1 MSQYRD
7 KSIIRRLISSYIT
20 TVISISLVLFML
32 GLIGI
37 LALSSK
43 RLSNYVKENISFS
56 VFLKD
61 DIKDADI
68 LKLQK
73 NLDAAPY
80 VKSTLFITKDMAA
93 EQLKKDLGEEFVDYL
108 EYNPLPQAIEV
119 KYKAEYANP
128 DSIALIEREL
138 KEYSQVSE
146 VYYQKNLVSLI
157 NENVNRISLIV
168 LAISILLLIVAIALI
183 NNTIRLSVYS
193 KRFNIKTMQLVG
205 ATRGF
210 IRWPFLK
217 ASVYQGIIAPLISI
231 ALLSAVIKIADS
243 ELNSII
249 SLNDFTLIG
258 LLFGLEILAGV
269 VITSFSSYF
278 AVNKFL
284 RSKSSEL
291 YY

>member
-1 MSQYRD
+1 MKQSGD

-37 LALSSK
+37 VALSSK

-61 DIKDADI
+61 DVKEADI

-138 KEYSQVSE
+138 KEFSQVSE

-157 NENVNRISLIV
+157 NDNVNRISLIV
-168 LAISILLLIVAIALI
+168 LTISILLLVVAIALI
-183 NNTIRLSVYS
+183 NNTMRLSVYS

-205 ATRGF
+205 ATRSF

-217 ASVYQGIIAPLISI
+217 ASVFQGIIASLISI
-231 ALLSAVIKIADS
+231 GLLSAVIKVVDR

-258 LLFGLEILAGV
+258 ILFGLEIIVGV
-269 VITSFSSYF
+269 LITALSSYF
-278 AVNKFL
+278 AVNKYL
-284 RSKSSEL
+284 RLKSSEL
-291 YY
+291 YF

>member
-1 MSQYRD
+1 MRQYRD

-168 LAISILLLIVAIALI
+168 LAISILLLIVAMALI

-217 ASVYQGIIAPLISI
+217 ASVYQGIIASLISI

-258 LLFGLEILAGV
+258 LLFGLEILVGV

>member
-1 MSQYRD
+1 MKQGRD
-7 KSIIRRLISSYIT
+7 SSIIRRLISSYIT

-37 LALSSK
+37 IALSSK

-61 DIKDADI
+61 DAKDADI

-128 DSIALIEREL
+128 DSITVIEREL
-138 KEYSQVSE
+138 KAFSQVSE

-157 NENVNRISLIV
+157 NDNVNRISLIV
-168 LAISILLLIVAIALI
+168 LSISILLLIVAVALI
-183 NNTIRLSVYS
+183 NNTMRLSVYS

-217 ASVYQGIIAPLISI
+217 ASVFQGIFASLIAI
-231 ALLSAVIKIADS
+231 ALLSAVIKVADR

-258 LLFGLEILAGV
+258 VLFGLEILVGV
-269 VITSFSSYF
+269 LITSLSSYF
-278 AVNKFL
+278 AVNKYL
-284 RSKSSEL
+284 RLKSSEL
-291 YY
+291 YF

>member
-1 MSQYRD
+1 MKQSGD

-37 LALSSK
+37 IALSSK

-61 DIKDADI
+61 DVKEADI

-93 EQLKKDLGEEFVDYL
+93 EQLKKDLGEEFVEYL

-138 KEYSQVSE
+138 KEFSQVSE

-157 NENVNRISLIV
+157 NDNVNRISLIV
-168 LAISILLLIVAIALI
+168 LTFSILLLVVAMALI
-183 NNTIRLSVYS
+183 NNTMRLSVYS

-205 ATRGF
+205 ATRSF

-217 ASVYQGIIAPLISI
+217 ASVFQGVIASLISI
-231 ALLSAVIKIADS
+231 GLLSAVIKVVDR

-258 LLFGLEILAGV
+258 ILFGLEIIVGV
-269 VITSFSSYF
+269 LITSLSSYF
-278 AVNKFL
+278 AVNKYL
-284 RSKSSEL
+284 RLKSSEL
-291 YY
+291 YF

>member
-217 ASVYQGIIAPLISI
+217 ASVYQGIIASLISI